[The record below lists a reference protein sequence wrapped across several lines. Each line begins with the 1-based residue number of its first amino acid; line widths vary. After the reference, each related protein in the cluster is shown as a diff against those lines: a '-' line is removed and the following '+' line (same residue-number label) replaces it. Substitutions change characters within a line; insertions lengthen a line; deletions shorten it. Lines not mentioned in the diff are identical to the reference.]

1 MVAVVCAT
9 FWEYGLVLD
18 PKLVDDVSSEPTA
31 SKASGIQLFVFG
43 LIFLAGAFLASR
55 KEWDWL
61 RVNAV
66 LVGKQFQGG
75 RAVLT
80 LEFEAAGQG
89 FTSRLIRADSERSQ
103 SNILVGKWYEI
114 IYNPKDP
121 GQIATVPRRGR
132 GDYSSILA
140 SLGLLVIIA
149 GLAIY
154 DESG

>member
-1 MVAVVCAT
+1 M
-9 FWEYGLVLD
+9 
-18 PKLVDDVSSEPTA
+18 
-31 SKASGIQLFVFG
+31 
-43 LIFLAGAFLASR
+43 
-55 KEWDWL
+55 
-61 RVNAV
+61 NAV

-154 DESG
+154 DERGSAAMRGKRDQPRNAC